1 MAGKAISIEIG
12 YSLTRVCEVDY
23 KAKTHRVYRRF
34 TVPTPPGVMNDGVLK
49 VTPEYV
55 AELRDAL
62 ANSKMKAKQVVFTI
76 TSGRINSREVMIP
89 MVKDNRIADVVAANA
104 SEYFPVDLS
113 QFELAHN
120 ILGVVGET
128 KGQQQYKLLVMAAPK
143 ALLSSYYDLAKELKL
158 ELAAIDY
165 AGNSVFQVAKDK
177 VSQGTSLVV
186 KIDERSTL
194 VLAIQNSVLTF
205 TRTLPYGVD
214 EAIQTIVESTRWAR
228 TDTVVDAMDAM
239 SLNDCTGFPEIVEAL
254 TPLANNISRV
264 VDYYASHNTDA
275 PVEKI
280 YITGVGADV
289 KGMVDFLAKEV
300 SYPVEA
306 LRQVKG
312 WALEQSFRTQFYGGY
327 VACVGAAAAPLG
339 FKKDEKK
346 KKKDAAASG
355 KKGGF
360 NLAPIAYTV
369 LGVGIAAAVV
379 LVVLSV
385 LRLMEAQRQN
395 MELMAQ
401 NNSLEE
407 IIPIYNEYVATQ
419 STYNLVQ
426 SMYSMTENR
435 NEELVEF
442 LEELETKMPSDVHVV
457 SFTSTLD
464 GVAINMTVSTKSEA
478 AVAIEQLR
486 TFESLIP
493 ASVTVNSV
501 VEEIDEETGTVSVNF
516 AVAAIY
522 QGMDYAPEDEA
533 AAEDGA
539 ADLTSETAADT
550 AQDDGTADE
559 TAQEADAEAE
569 PADGAAE

>member
-34 TVPTPPGVMNDGVLK
+34 TVPTPAGVMNDGVLR

-55 AELRDAL
+55 EELRKAL
-62 ANSKMKAKQVVFTI
+62 ADSKMKAKQVVFTI

-120 ILGVVGET
+120 ILGVVGEK

-143 ALLSSYYDLAKELKL
+143 ALLQDYYELAKELKL

-177 VSQGTSLVV
+177 VSKGTSLVV
-186 KIDERSTL
+186 KIDEHSTL

-205 TRTLPYGVD
+205 TRYLPYGVD
-214 EAIQTIVESTRWAR
+214 EAIQTIVDSSRWAR

-239 SLNDCTGFPEIVEAL
+239 ALNDCTGFPEIVEAL
-254 TPLANNISRV
+254 TPLTNNISRV
-264 VDYYASHNTDA
+264 VDYYTAHNTDA

-289 KGMVDFLAKEV
+289 KGMPDFMEKEISFPIEV
-300 SYPVEA
+300 
-306 LRQVKG
+306 LRQVEG
-312 WALEQSFRTQFYGGY
+312 WRLEQSFRTQFYGGY

-346 KKKDAAASG
+346 KKEKASAAG
-355 KKGGF
+355 KKGGV

-369 LGVGIAAAVV
+369 LGVGVAAALV

-419 STYNLVQ
+419 GTYNLVQ

-442 LEELETKMPSDVHVV
+442 LEELEKKLPSDVHVV
-457 SFTSTLD
+457 SLTSTLD

-493 ASVTVNSV
+493 TSVTVNSV
-501 VEEIDEETGTVSVNF
+501 VEEIDEETGVSSVNF

-522 QGMDYAPEDEA
+522 QDMDYVPADETE
-533 AAEDGA
+533 AAEDAAADTTAAGTAGAAETDTAEDAEAGA
-539 ADLTSETAADT
+539 ADTTAA
-550 AQDDGTADE
+550 E
-559 TAQEADAEAE
+559 
-569 PADGAAE
+569 